1 MGCKVFEKPL
11 YKNIVYGF
19 YQMIKA
25 VLALQKN
32 VFTSIQAEQAKAKR
46 IKHCQQKGGVFIFYF
61 TFCYALLNDGAD
73 FVKSFFVFGIKNCAE
88 LAILIM
94 QYIFQELASGC

>member
-25 VLALQKN
+25 VLALKEN
-32 VFTSIQAEQAKAKR
+32 VFTPIQAEQAKAKR
-46 IKHCQQKGGVFIFYF
+46 IKHGQ
-61 TFCYALLNDGAD
+61 
-73 FVKSFFVFGIKNCAE
+73 
-88 LAILIM
+88 
-94 QYIFQELASGC
+94 